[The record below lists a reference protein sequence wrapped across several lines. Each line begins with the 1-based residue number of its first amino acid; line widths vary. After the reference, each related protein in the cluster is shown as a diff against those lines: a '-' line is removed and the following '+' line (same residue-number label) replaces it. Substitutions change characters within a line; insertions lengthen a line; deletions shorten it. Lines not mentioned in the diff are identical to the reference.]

1 MKAKRG
7 ARVELVIEE
16 LDAKGMGVA
25 RLDGLTVRVRGALP
39 GDRVH
44 ARLRRIRRRLG
55 EADARLLEV
64 VDPGVPRVKPR
75 CAHVDVCGGCVWQD
89 VPYTVQV
96 DLKQEL
102 VERCLNRVGIR
113 ATMLDPLPAEDP
125 FYYRNKMEFSI
136 GQPEGTREGLEIGLH
151 HSGKFDRVFDL
162 EACHLQS
169 ETSNEIVHAVRT
181 FARER
186 SLTAYDLK
194 RHAGQLRFLTIREGK
209 RTGETMVILTTS
221 EEEVGEAKELSAL
234 LAERFPG
241 VRTVVQAV
249 NGRKAQVATGDSEVV
264 LHGDGAMQERLGDF
278 RFEISPT
285 SFFQTNT
292 LQAEKLYGEV
302 VQMAR
307 TGPNARVLD
316 LYCGTGAISLFLSQ
330 EAQTVVGVELLE
342 AALQDALRN
351 AAANGIE
358 NCQFVAG
365 KAEEVLGQMRAR
377 GEQFDSAVTDPPRAG
392 MHPKA
397 LQAMADL
404 APETIVYVSCNPQ
417 ALAMDLQR
425 LEANGYKTDCL
436 RLVDMFPHTPH
447 CEVVVRLNRNQ
458 T

>member
-1 MKAKRG
+1 
-7 ARVELVIEE
+7 
-16 LDAKGMGVA
+16 
-25 RLDGLTVRVRGALP
+25 
-39 GDRVH
+39 
-44 ARLRRIRRRLG
+44 
-55 EADARLLEV
+55 
-64 VDPGVPRVKPR
+64 
-75 CAHVDVCGGCVWQD
+75 
-89 VPYTVQV
+89 
-96 DLKQEL
+96 
-102 VERCLNRVGIR
+102 
-113 ATMLDPLPAEDP
+113 
-125 FYYRNKMEFSI
+125 
-136 GQPEGTREGLEIGLH
+136 
-151 HSGKFDRVFDL
+151 
-162 EACHLQS
+162 
-169 ETSNEIVHAVRT
+169 
-181 FARER
+181 
-186 SLTAYDLK
+186 
-194 RHAGQLRFLTIREGK
+194 
-209 RTGETMVILTTS
+209 MVILTTS